1 MVGVLS
7 ISITSMFFFF
17 SFEDDNYSFCCLAG
31 VRERAMVGLG
41 LPSTLLARDRH
52 F

>member
-7 ISITSMFFFF
+7 IIITTMFFCL
-17 SFEDDNYSFCCLAG
+17 SFEDDNYSFFCLAG
-31 VRERAMVGLG
+31 ARERAMVGLG
-41 LPSTLLARDRH
+41 LPSTLLTHDRH